1 MNVAELNR
9 AIDREYQSIKR
20 YEAERAPKQEEL
32 DRFLSED
39 LSTYRQSDVDDARLE
54 VAKVDRR
61 IDACRSHSENL
72 KARLP
77 DSGTVEEAKKKGKR
91 LLKEC
96 KEASAGFHDSWTR
109 FVDALHAARE
119 PGKELNQAR
128 QDADN
133 KINLLK
139 DLTIS
144 TGIDIQIPERPAAEE
159 HMAYLLSVWLQETTV
174 GGPNPITERDLASLE

>member
-9 AIDREYQSIKR
+9 AIDREYQNIKR
-20 YEAERAPKQEEL
+20 YEEVRAPKQEEL
-32 DRFLSED
+32 DRYLSED
-39 LSTYRQSDVDDARLE
+39 ISTYRQSDVDDARLE

-61 IDACRSHSENL
+61 IDACRSHIENF
-72 KARLP
+72 KTRLP

-96 KEASAGFHDSWTR
+96 KESSARFHDSWAR

-128 QDADN
+128 QDADK
-133 KINLLK
+133 KIRLLK
-139 DLTIS
+139 DLKNS
-144 TGIDIQIPERPAAEE
+144 TGIDIQIPHLPAAEE
-159 HMAYLLSVWLQETTV
+159 HMAYLLSVWLKETTV
-174 GGPNPITERDLASLE
+174 GGPSPTVERDLASLE